1 MASGASQTK
10 CLSFYQYVEVYGGP
24 VFDLNTQYAMVL
36 NVVFVTMMYATALPV
51 LLPVAFLNLIVFYS
65 IQVYMLMYV
74 YKKPVQYDQYM
85 NNQFL
90 RTLQLAP
97 VFLLSFGYWELSNI
111 QLLPYADS
119 DLETPREVKPSSR
132 STTGRTTSIQST
144 LMTTQDQPFQFMCF
158 SLLTYPT
165 LSSFGFAHTS

>member
-1 MASGASQTK
+1 
-10 CLSFYQYVEVYGGP
+10 
-24 VFDLNTQYAMVL
+24 
-36 NVVFVTMMYATALPV
+36 
-51 LLPVAFLNLIVFYS
+51 
-65 IQVYMLMYV
+65 MYV

-119 DLETPREVKPSSR
+119 DLEPITKR
-132 STTGRTTSIQST
+132 S
-144 LMTTQDQPFQFMCF
+144 
-158 SLLTYPT
+158 
-165 LSSFGFAHTS
+165 